1 MHAPAGDLARVPVRK
16 VLETL
21 LRGNGLPSR
30 IMGNG
35 RLNAEFFEGL
45 TDAAFVRNGRVREA
59 AFAQR
64 RAVTQVVRDALNR
77 LASELEDGPPGGLPL
92 SHATRFA
99 ELMRGGLQRS
109 RALKDIAGQ
118 TLSWPGPRQDA
129 VIAQAREEVWRV
141 ILQAMQGNP

>member
-16 VLETL
+16 GLETL
-21 LRGNGLPSR
+21 LQGNKLPSR
-30 IMGNG
+30 IMDNG

-45 TDAAFVRNGRVREA
+45 TDAAFVRTGRVREA
-59 AFAQR
+59 AVAQR

-77 LASELEDGPPGGLPL
+77 LASELRDGPPGGLQF
-92 SHATRFA
+92 SHATRFE

-109 RALKDIAGQ
+109 RTLQGIAGQ

-129 VIAQAREEVWRV
+129 VIARAREEVWRV